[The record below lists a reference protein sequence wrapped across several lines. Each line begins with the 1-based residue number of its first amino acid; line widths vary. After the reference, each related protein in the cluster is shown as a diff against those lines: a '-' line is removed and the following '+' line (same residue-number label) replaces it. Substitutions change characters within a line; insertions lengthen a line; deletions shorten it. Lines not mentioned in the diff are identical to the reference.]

1 MTKNANGAVRHSTQN
16 GGYLRLYAM
25 RNVYTILMM
34 NKRNKMYNGHKN
46 YNHWNVALWLF
57 NDEGL
62 YNKMVDAVRS
72 RRRRYGLDGVAR
84 GLLHTLPDET
94 PDGAPYSF
102 TSIRAAITN
111 WEQ

>member
-57 NDEGL
+57 NSEFSYNLMTYYVNQCRTLDDAARNLARYYAGGL
-62 YNKMVDAVRS
+62 
-72 RRRRYGLDGVAR
+72 
-84 GLLHTLPDET
+84 T